1 MSLKDRYYD
10 LNDESIF
17 GNSHDPR
24 ARQLK
29 QQTKCLMNSLT
40 TMSKQARV
48 NATCRRRVVENSQ
61 EIGEDHVVEV
71 RRYLNYDL
79 PLLGSPLIDF
89 FQEILVILVKV
100 VQYTRQL
107 WNR

>member
-1 MSLKDRYYD
+1 MEISQKIGKEDQLIFRRSSYSLPLETDSVKDQYYD

-29 QQTKCLMNSLT
+29 QQTRCLMNSLT

-61 EIGEDHVVEV
+61 EMGEDHVVEV
-71 RRYLNYDL
+71 KIIR
-79 PLLGSPLIDF
+79 S
-89 FQEILVILVKV
+89 
-100 VQYTRQL
+100 
-107 WNR
+107 